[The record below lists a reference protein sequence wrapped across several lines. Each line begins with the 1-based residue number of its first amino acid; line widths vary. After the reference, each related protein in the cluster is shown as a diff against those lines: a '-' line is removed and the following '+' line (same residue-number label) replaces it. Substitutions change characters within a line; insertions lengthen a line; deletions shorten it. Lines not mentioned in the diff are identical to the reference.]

1 MFGGEELKGSEA
13 EEVKTEDV
21 ESLKAE
27 LEKTRMKLDIL
38 LDNIPGGVFSY
49 DADSGKIGYISRG
62 VLSIFQCGEEQ
73 FREHYYNSFDVFV
86 HKSDR
91 AMVKEMIENQI
102 SFFETVELTYR
113 VKDMTDDIM
122 WIYHKGRLV
131 KNDDGT
137 RSFFVIISDIT
148 TEKLAQQRLA
158 EINEKLYMETERYKL
173 IEEAVDNTQYDYDVL
188 SDVLTTSRKDE
199 EGNRITIEEF
209 RKKNIYKA
217 IIHEEDFPGFKKAM
231 REALKEQ
238 KKGVVEYRA
247 KTEKGEI
254 RWYRLNYASF
264 EHRDTVIRIV
274 GSEKDINEEKLRDEE
289 LKAKV
294 GRDGMTGL
302 LNKTAMQSKVEKF
315 IAASDPENC
324 HALIMVDTDNFKSVN
339 DNLGHPF
346 GDEVI
351 RFVAGSIKDTFRD
364 SDYVGRMGG
373 DEFMVLMK
381 DTTPEITMERAGE
394 LNKKIKR
401 TFTERDI
408 TVGISCSIGI
418 AFFSMD
424 GTEYEE
430 LYKAADE
437 ALYEAKEAGKNCF
450 RVAKTRS

>member
-1 MFGGEELKGSEA
+1 MGSTEK
-13 EEVKTEDV
+13 EVIKNENSEDV
-21 ESLKAE
+21 AALKAE
-27 LEKTRMKLDIL
+27 LERTRLKLNIL

-49 DADSGKIGYISRG
+49 DADSGKIDYISRG
-62 VLSIFQCGEEQ
+62 VLSIFQCTEEQ

-86 HKSDR
+86 NKADR

-102 SFFETVELTYR
+102 IFFETVELTYR
-113 VKDMTDDIM
+113 VKDMSDDIM

-131 KNDDGT
+131 HNEDGS
-137 RSFFVIISDIT
+137 RSFFVVISDIT

-188 SDVLTTSRKDE
+188 EDILTTSRKDE
-199 EGNRITIEEF
+199 EGNRITVPDF
-209 RKKNIYKA
+209 RRKDIYKA
-217 IIHEEDFPGFKKAM
+217 IIHEEDFPAFKKAM
-231 REALKEQ
+231 NEALKEQ

-247 KTEKGEI
+247 KTEKGEM

-264 EHRDTVIRIV
+264 EHRDTVIRVV

-302 LNKTAMQSKVEKF
+302 LNKTTMESKVEKF
-315 IAASDPENC
+315 ISNSAPDVC
-324 HALIMVDTDNFKSVN
+324 HALLMIDTDNFKSVN

-351 RFVAGSIKDTFRD
+351 RFVAGSVRDTFRETD
-364 SDYVGRMGG
+364 FVGRMGG

-381 DTTPEITMERAGE
+381 DTTAEITKERAAE
-394 LNKKIKR
+394 LNGKIKR

-418 AFFSMD
+418 AFFSKN
-424 GTEYEE
+424 GANYED

-437 ALYEAKEAGKNCF
+437 ALYEAKESGKNCYKVS
-450 RVAKTRS
+450 RNG

>member
-1 MFGGEELKGSEA
+1 MGSTEKD
-13 EEVKTEDV
+13 VKKTE
-21 ESLKAE
+21 ETQEISALKAE
-27 LEKTRMKLDIL
+27 LEKTRLKLDIL

-49 DADSGKIGYISRG
+49 DADSGKIDYISRG
-62 VLSIFQCGEEQ
+62 VLSIFQCSEEQ

-86 HKSDR
+86 NKADR

-113 VKDMTDDIM
+113 VKDMTDNIM

-131 KNDDGT
+131 NNDDGT
-137 RSFFVIISDIT
+137 RSFFVVISDIT

-188 SDVLTTSRKDE
+188 NDVLTTSGKDE
-199 EGNRITIEEF
+199 EGNRITVPDF
-209 RKKNIYKA
+209 RKKDIYKA
-217 IIHEEDFPGFKKAM
+217 VIREEDFPAFKKAM
-231 REALKEQ
+231 RQALREQ

-247 KTEKGEI
+247 KNEQGEV

-264 EHRDTVIRIV
+264 EHRDTVVRIV

-302 LNKTAMQSKVEKF
+302 LNKTTMESKVANF
-315 IAASDPENC
+315 ISSSEPGSC
-324 HALIMVDTDNFKSVN
+324 HALLMVDTDNFKSVN

-351 RFVAGSIKDTFRD
+351 RFVAGSIKDTFRE
-364 SDYVGRMGG
+364 SDFVGRMGG

-381 DTTPEITMERAGE
+381 DTTPLITMERAAE
-394 LNKKIKR
+394 LNRKIKR

-418 AFFSMD
+418 AFYSED
-424 GTEYEE
+424 GANYDD
-430 LYKAADE
+430 LYKAADG

-450 RVAKTRS
+450 RVSKSGS

>member
-1 MFGGEELKGSEA
+1 MATA
-13 EEVKTEDV
+13 EKKVIKTEDG
-21 ESLKAE
+21 EEIERLRAE

-49 DADSGKIGYISRG
+49 DADSGRIDYISRG
-62 VLSIFQCGEEQ
+62 VLSIFQCTEEQ

-86 HKSDR
+86 NKADR

-102 SFFETVELTYR
+102 SFFDTVELTYR
-113 VKDMTDDIM
+113 VKDMTDNIM

-131 KNDDGT
+131 KNEDGS
-137 RSFFVIISDIT
+137 RVFFVVISDIT

-199 EGNRITIEEF
+199 EGNRITISDF
-209 RKKNIYKA
+209 KKKSLYKA
-217 IIHEEDFPGFKKAM
+217 IINEEDFASFKKAM

-247 KTEKGEI
+247 KTEQGEI

-264 EHRDTVIRIV
+264 EHRDTVVRVV

-289 LKAKV
+289 LKAKA
-294 GRDGMTGL
+294 GKDGMTGL
-302 LNKTAMQSKVEKF
+302 LNKTTMESKVAKF
-315 IAASDPENC
+315 IKNSNKESC
-324 HALIMVDTDNFKSVN
+324 HAMLMVDTDNFKSVN

-351 RFVAGSIKDTFRD
+351 RFVAGSIKDTFRE
-364 SDYVGRMGG
+364 SDFVGRMGG

-381 DTTPEITMERAGE
+381 DTTPVITMERAAE
-394 LNKKIKR
+394 LNRKIKR
-401 TFTERDI
+401 TFNERDI
-408 TVGISCSIGI
+408 SVGISASIGI
-418 AFFSMD
+418 AFFPEHGKD
-424 GTEYEE
+424 YDE
-430 LYKAADE
+430 LYKAADG

-450 RVAKTRS
+450 RVSKGGS